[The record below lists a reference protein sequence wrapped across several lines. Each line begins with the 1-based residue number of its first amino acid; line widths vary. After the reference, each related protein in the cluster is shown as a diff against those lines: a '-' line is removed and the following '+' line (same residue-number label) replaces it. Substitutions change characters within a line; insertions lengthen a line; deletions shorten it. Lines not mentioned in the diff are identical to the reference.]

1 MRNLASI
8 FAIVLV
14 AACLR
19 GQNGASGDS
28 RNCQSLSSQ
37 QANPACTPALAPGG
51 FSPLN
56 LAENY
61 YLTGNDWYEK
71 GDLDKALDA
80 FDQAIRIYPNL
91 STAYWARG
99 AILDRKGEY
108 DQAIADYSEAIQI
121 DPHLAEAY
129 NNRGI
134 VWDEKGDWDKAI
146 SDYSEA
152 ILINPDLADAFYGR
166 GTSWYGKD
174 EYDKAI
180 ADYSEA
186 IRLNPNY
193 SVAYRLR
200 GIAWDA
206 KGEYPKAIAD
216 YGQAIR
222 IDPKYARA
230 YYSGGFTHY
239 IHHKYQLAMKDFVSA
254 RQLDSKDAYAAL
266 GLAMARMR
274 SGVSGYSVALNKQA
288 EALGEGWPVPAVRF
302 YAERLTAE
310 QLLAAA
316 EDPDNG
322 KQQKQLCEAEFYL
335 GEWQLLHG
343 MKSEAI
349 GNFKK
354 AQSEGRRNSYEYL
367 GAVEEL
373 KRLATTASPRAA
385 H

>member
-1 MRNLASI
+1 MKNLASI
-8 FAIVLV
+8 FGIVLL
-14 AACLR
+14 AAGLR
-19 GQNGASGDS
+19 GQIGAGIET
-28 RNCQSLSSQ
+28 RNCQNLSSGQ
-37 QANPACTPALAPGG
+37 PNPACTPAAVPEG

-61 YLTGNDWYEK
+61 YLTGNAWYEK

-99 AILDRKGEY
+99 AIRDRKGQY
-108 DQAIADYSEAIQI
+108 DQAIADYSEAIRI

-134 VWDEKGDWDKAI
+134 VWDEKGDWDKAVA
-146 SDYSEA
+146 DYSEA
-152 ILINPDLADAFYGR
+152 ILINPDLADAYYGR

-174 EYDKAI
+174 EYDRAI

-216 YGQAIR
+216 YGRAIS

-230 YYSGGFTHY
+230 YYSRGFTHY
-239 IHHKYQLAMKDFVSA
+239 IHHKYQLSLKDFVSA

-274 SGVSGYSVALNKQA
+274 SGVPGYSVTLNKQA
-288 EALGEGWPVPAVRF
+288 EALGEDWPMPAVWF
-302 YAERLTAE
+302 YVGRLTAE

-316 EDPDNG
+316 KNPDDR

-343 MKSEAI
+343 MKRAAI
-349 GNFKK
+349 DNLKK
-354 AQSEGRRNSYEYL
+354 AQSEGGRNSYEYL

-373 KRLATTASPRAA
+373 KRMAAAASPRAA